1 MKSVYFLLKD
11 PKEAA
16 VLEEKLRLSGI
27 RTKLRDY
34 VGAQDILQVDRDD
47 LPLLITDSREAA
59 AWCRRS
65 KVPCLGYEN
74 NEEVRFQG
82 LPMVIQG
89 FDEIDA
95 DFLAIV
101 YNRCMGIPVVI
112 AQTERLIIRE
122 LAVSDL
128 DTIYDLYSQP
138 GACSYMPG
146 LDPDREREEEK
157 LAAYI
162 KNMYPLYEYG
172 LWALIEKQSGRM
184 IGQAGLENREYRG
197 SCVVELGY
205 MVDREYQRRGL
216 AYEACSEIVC
226 YAKEVLGLEAI
237 YVFIDPENTASLRL
251 AEKMSFTFL
260 EISEKEGLSVYIRK
274 NTT

>member
-11 PKEAA
+11 PKEASGLA
-16 VLEEKLRLSGI
+16 EKLRESGI
-27 RTKLRDY
+27 KTKLRDY
-34 VGAQDILQVDRDD
+34 GGAEDILQTDRDD
-47 LPLLITDSREAA
+47 LPLIVTDSGAAA
-59 AWCRRS
+59 AWCLKS
-65 KVPCLGYEN
+65 KIPCLGYEN

-101 YNRCMGIPVVI
+101 YNRSMGIPVVI

-146 LDPDREREEEK
+146 LDSDREREREK

-162 KNMYPLYEYG
+162 RNMYPLYEYG
-172 LWALIEKQSGRM
+172 LWALIDKHSGRM
-184 IGQAGLENREYRG
+184 IGQAGLENKEYRG
-197 SCVVELGY
+197 NCVVELGY

-216 AYEACSEIVC
+216 AYEACSEIIC
-226 YAKEVLGLEAI
+226 YAREVLGLEEI
-237 YVFIDPENTASLRL
+237 YAFIDPENTASLRL
-251 AEKMSFTFL
+251 AEKMSFVFL
-260 EISEKEGLSVYIRK
+260 EKSEKEGLCVYIK
-274 NTT
+274 KSGT